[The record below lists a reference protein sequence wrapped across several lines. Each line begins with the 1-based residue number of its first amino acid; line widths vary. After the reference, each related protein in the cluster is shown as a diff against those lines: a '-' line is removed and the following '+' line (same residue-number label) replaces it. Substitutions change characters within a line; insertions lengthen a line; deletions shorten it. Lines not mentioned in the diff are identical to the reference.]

1 MYIYLKKRILYF
13 NFKIFVLIIYF
24 ELKIIYIKLIKIILL
39 SNNINIY

>member
-24 ELKIIYIKLIKIILL
+24 ELKFIYIKLIKIILL